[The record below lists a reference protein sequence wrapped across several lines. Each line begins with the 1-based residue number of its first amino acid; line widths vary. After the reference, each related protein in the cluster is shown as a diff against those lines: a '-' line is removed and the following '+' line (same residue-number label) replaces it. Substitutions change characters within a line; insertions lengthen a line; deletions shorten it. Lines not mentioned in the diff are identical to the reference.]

1 MRAYAGAGG
10 VETPPD
16 SVMYTFFLDR
26 EARR

>member
-1 MRAYAGAGG
+1 MRVYAGAGG

-26 EARR
+26 EATR